1 MTDDRPG
8 RGSRIR
14 GLVCDLA
21 IVTAATLALAL
32 LLEGGTR
39 LVVRWRSGS
48 WPTTRL
54 ARFDH
59 DVRSALRLYRRHP
72 FLNVAPNEGQRV
84 EAFGRQASFNSLGYR
99 SPERP
104 AAKAAG
110 VVRVVCSG
118 GSTTFDILAA
128 DDLSTWP
135 WRLEL
140 ALAEVIP
147 EVEVW
152 NAGFPGWTS
161 AENLIALELRDV
173 NLRPDV
179 VVLFQG
185 INDLQPASHR
195 PFDASYEQGHA
206 RQTVRA
212 MGFELEP
219 LPIYERSVFF
229 ETVRDAVIG
238 PPDPFARLETVP
250 AGDRRR
256 TLPGQA
262 VVAYERNLRSLV
274 AVARTHG
281 ARVVLATQP
290 LRVRA
295 ASGPADLAYLAE
307 WIPGLE
313 PETVPVE
320 LERLNQ
326 AMRLVASGTDAV
338 LADVAREVPWSDGD
352 FADPMH
358 FSAAGSAR
366 MAGFLADLVAS
377 LVQDQP
383 GGPAGR
389 GR

>member
-1 MTDDRPG
+1 MTDDRSG

-14 GLVCDLA
+14 GLARDLA
-21 IVTAATLALAL
+21 IVVAATLALVL

-39 LVVRWRSGS
+39 VVVRWRSGA

-54 ARFDH
+54 ARFDG

-72 FLNVAPNEGQRV
+72 FLNVAPNEGERV

-104 AAKAAG
+104 ATPVEG
-110 VVRVVCSG
+110 ITRVVCSG

-128 DDLSTWP
+128 DDRSSWP

-140 ALAEVIP
+140 ELAEVVP

-173 NLRPDV
+173 ELHPDV

-195 PFDASYEQGHA
+195 PFDASYERGHA

-219 LPIYERSVFF
+219 LPVYQRSVFF

-238 PPDPFARLETVP
+238 APDPFARLESVP
-250 AGDRRR
+250 TGDRRPA
-256 TLPGQA
+256 LPEGA
-262 VVAYERNLRSLV
+262 LPAYERNLRSFV

-290 LRVRA
+290 LRIRA
-295 ASGPADLAYLAE
+295 ASRSADLAYLAQ

-313 PETVPVE
+313 PEMVPTE
-320 LERLNQ
+320 LERLND
-326 AMRLVASGTDAV
+326 AMRLVASDGDAV
-338 LADVAREVPWSDGD
+338 VADVARDVAWSDAD

-366 MAGFLADLVAS
+366 MAGFVSDVVAGLVHDLS
-377 LVQDQP
+377 
-383 GGPAGR
+383 R
-389 GR
+389 GTAERDP